1 MVMVGLVLVF
11 GFFFFLTAF
20 QLVWTEYFG
29 FLVLI
34 LWEVIK
40 YKTKVQLC
48 NECLKERFSK
58 RHGWGLNIE
67 IRQSLYAQD

>member
-1 MVMVGLVLVF
+1 MVMVGWLVV
-11 GFFFFLTAF
+11 FFFAVIAF
-20 QLVWTEYFG
+20 QLVWTEFFG

-48 NECLKERFSK
+48 NECLKEQFSK
-58 RHGWGLNIE
+58 RHE
-67 IRQSLYAQD
+67 D